1 METNP
6 EPVVDILSEESQIVF
21 DLKLTELPVTNDNS
35 RSKINDDTVVEP
47 TTEKNVSKVSTEF
60 INKIKSLFCR
70 VLTDEHLKMFENFI
84 ERNDAGLL
92 LDLSSYSVF
101 LDQSKQKE
109 FTLLIDNLRKH
120 FSVVVMNEKE
130 CRNRLVQLKGKVT
143 SKSDNDII
151 NNAIQLLDYPEQS
164 EVTSNADYELF
175 NLSNKMTDRKGIIEI
190 QELFLFLNNLFETA
204 PSQKNNKRK

>member
-60 INKIKSLFCR
+60 INKIKILFCR

-175 NLSNKMTDRKGIIEI
+175 NLSNKMTDRRGIIEI
-190 QELFLFLNNLFETA
+190 QELFLFLNSLFETA